1 MKTLRKTKIVGTIG
15 PASENRLEELINA
28 GLNVTRI
35 NYSHG
40 SWDEQSEKTE
50 EIIRLRKELNVPVAL
65 LLDMQGPEI
74 RTGMLV
80 TGKNEKIKLEDG
92 QKFTLVNEDIV
103 GDKDKVSVS
112 YKGLYNDVKPG
123 SKVLID
129 DGAIEL
135 VVDEIVGKDIVC
147 TVVHGNGLGSR
158 KTINLPGTAVRLP
171 ALKEKDIQDLK
182 TACEHD
188 YDYVAMSFTRNKD
201 DIDQVR
207 KVLDENG
214 GKDIKIITKVEN
226 VEGLEHMEEIV
237 ENADVQMIARGDMA
251 TETDFTE
258 PPVAQKKF
266 IKLSNRANKPA
277 ITATQMLESMTFNP
291 LPTRAEASDV
301 ANAIFDRTSAV
312 MLSGECAMGKYP
324 VECVKTMVK
333 IAGRVEP
340 EIDYWKR
347 FKNNDNINLSDFET
361 KIAYSTCV
369 TAMNMEA
376 DAIVCYTHSGDSA
389 RKLVE
394 TARDKVSDF
403 QAMHFSSINGEIKE
417 IPAEYKC
424 ENLFKLELKTSSIS
438 GDKSV
443 FEGHSENEVS
453 VFEKWVDENAAE
465 YLSEDERNTLK
476 EQIDKMVA
484 AVDDLNAR
492 EGYRG
497 TSFESVFLLS
507 ASEAGLNKINKMYI
521 PEQLQTGFQNMIDEY
536 VHFNESARNSIMERM
551 TPDYM
556 VIGIRSK
563 TETYKYK
570 SEIISDEKNFY
581 TNEKTEMTGLCD
593 KFLSDEID
601 KDSFYDGLKGYLN
614 HYYENRYELRNQPGS
629 VREKSNDMLD
639 KLQHMFGV

>member
-1 MKTLRKTKIVGTIG
+1 MKKNLRKTKIVGTIG
-15 PASENRLEELINA
+15 PASENRLQELFEA

-40 SWDEQSEKTE
+40 SWEEQSEKTE
-50 EIIRLRKELNVPVAL
+50 TILRLRKELDLPIAL

-92 QKFTLVNEDIV
+92 QKFTLVNEDII

-112 YKGLYNDVKPG
+112 YKELYKDIKPG

-135 VVDEIVGKDIVC
+135 VVDEIVNKDIVC

-158 KTINLPGTAVRLP
+158 KTMNLPGTAVRLP
-171 ALKEKDIQDLK
+171 ALKDKDIADLK

-226 VEGLEHMEEIV
+226 VEGLENMEEIV

-258 PPVAQKKF
+258 PPVMQKKF
-266 IKLSNRANKPA
+266 IKLSNKANKPA
-277 ITATQMLESMTFNP
+277 MTFNP

-301 ANAIFDRTSAV
+301 ANAIYDRTSAI

-347 FKNNDNINLSDFET
+347 FKNNENIDLSDLDT

-369 TAMNMEA
+369 MAMNMNA
-376 DAIVCYTHSGDSA
+376 DAIICYTNTGDSA
-389 RKLVE
+389 RRLAGLGAGCPILAITDNRRTFNQLAIAWNVTPIYIEKQESIDKTIEKGIEKL
-394 TARDKVSDF
+394 K
-403 QAMHFSSINGEIKE
+403 QKE
-417 IPAEYKC
+417 I
-424 ENLFKLELKTSSIS
+424 LEKGDIVIVEGGAKWLSS
-438 GDKSV
+438 V
-443 FEGHSENEVS
+443 
-453 VFEKWVDENAAE
+453 
-465 YLSEDERNTLK
+465 EDSK
-476 EQIDKMVA
+476 IIGGM
-484 AVDDLNAR
+484 AR
-492 EGYRG
+492 
-497 TSFESVFLLS
+497 
-507 ASEAGLNKINKMYI
+507 I
-521 PEQLQTGFQNMIDEY
+521 
-536 VHFNESARNSIMERM
+536 
-551 TPDYM
+551 
-556 VIGIRSK
+556 
-563 TETYKYK
+563 
-570 SEIISDEKNFY
+570 
-581 TNEKTEMTGLCD
+581 
-593 KFLSDEID
+593 
-601 KDSFYDGLKGYLN
+601 
-614 HYYENRYELRNQPGS
+614 
-629 VREKSNDMLD
+629 
-639 KLQHMFGV
+639 

>member
-1 MKTLRKTKIVGTIG
+1 MKSNLRKTKIVGTIG
-15 PASENRLEELINA
+15 PASENRLQELFEA

-50 EIIRLRKELNVPVAL
+50 TILKLREKLDIPVAL

-103 GDKDKVSVS
+103 GDKDKVSVT
-112 YKGLYNDVKPG
+112 YKELYKDVKPG

-135 VVDEIVGKDIVC
+135 VVDEIAGKDIVC

-171 ALKEKDIQDLK
+171 ALKQKDIDDLK
-182 TACEHD
+182 TACEHG

-214 GKDIKIITKVEN
+214 GKDIKIVD
-226 VEGLEHMEEIV
+226 
-237 ENADVQMIARGDMA
+237 NADVQMIARGDMA

-258 PPVAQKKF
+258 PPVMQKKF
-266 IKLSNRANKPA
+266 IKLSNKANKPV

-301 ANAIFDRTSAV
+301 ANAIYDRTSAV

-333 IAGRVEP
+333 IANRVEP

-347 FKNNDNINLSDFET
+347 FRNNDNYELDNLEM
-361 KIAYSTCV
+361 KIAYSSCV
-369 TAMNMEA
+369 MAMNMEA
-376 DAIVCYTHSGDSA
+376 DAIVCYTHTGDSA
-389 RKLVE
+389 RRIAGLGAGCPILAITDNRRTFNQLAIAWNVTPIYVE
-394 TARDKVSDF
+394 KKD
-403 QAMHFSSINGEIKE
+403 SI
-417 IPAEYKC
+417 
-424 ENLFKLELKTSSIS
+424 
-438 GDKSV
+438 D
-443 FEGHSENEVS
+443 EV
-453 VFEKWVDENAAE
+453 V
-465 YLSEDERNTLK
+465 
-476 EQIDKMVA
+476 
-484 AVDDLNAR
+484 
-492 EGYRG
+492 
-497 TSFESVFLLS
+497 
-507 ASEAGLNKINKMYI
+507 EAGIEKLKSKGILEKGDMVVVAGGAKWLASAEDSKI
-521 PEQLQTGFQNMIDEY
+521 
-536 VHFNESARNSIMERM
+536 
-551 TPDYM
+551 
-556 VIGIRSK
+556 IGGIAK
-563 TETYKYK
+563 
-570 SEIISDEKNFY
+570 I
-581 TNEKTEMTGLCD
+581 
-593 KFLSDEID
+593 
-601 KDSFYDGLKGYLN
+601 
-614 HYYENRYELRNQPGS
+614 
-629 VREKSNDMLD
+629 
-639 KLQHMFGV
+639 

>member
-1 MKTLRKTKIVGTIG
+1 MKKNLRKTKIVGTIG
-15 PASENRLEELINA
+15 PASEYRLQELFEA

-40 SWDEQSEKTE
+40 SWDEQKEKTE
-50 EIIRLRKELNVPVAL
+50 EVIRLRDELDIPISL

-171 ALKEKDIQDLK
+171 ALKEKDIADLK
-182 TACEHD
+182 TACEHN
-188 YDYVAMSFTRNKD
+188 YDYVAMSFARNKD

-226 VEGLEHMEEIV
+226 VEGLENMEDIV
-237 ENADVQMIARGDMA
+237 NEADVQMIARGDMA

-258 PPVAQKKF
+258 PPVMQKRF

-277 ITATQMLESMTFNP
+277 ITATQMLESMTYNP

-301 ANAIFDRTSAV
+301 ANAIYDRTSAL

-333 IAGRVEP
+333 IANRVEND
-340 EIDYWKR
+340 INYWKKFR
-347 FKNNDNINLSDFET
+347 ENTNIEINTIDD
-361 KIAYSTCV
+361 KIAYSTAV
-369 TAMNMEA
+369 MAMNLNA
-376 DAIVCYTHSGDSA
+376 DAIICYTNTGDSA
-389 RKLVE
+389 RRFAGLGVQCPILAITDNKRTYHQLAIAWNVTPIYVE
-394 TARDKVSDF
+394 KKDV
-403 QAMHFSSINGEIKE
+403 
-417 IPAEYKC
+417 
-424 ENLFKLELKTSSIS
+424 
-438 GDKSV
+438 
-443 FEGHSENEVS
+443 
-453 VFEKWVDENAAE
+453 VDE
-465 YLSEDERNTLK
+465 
-476 EQIDKMVA
+476 IV
-484 AVDDLNAR
+484 
-492 EGYRG
+492 
-497 TSFESVFLLS
+497 
-507 ASEAGLNKINKMYI
+507 EAGIEKLKQKGILEKGDTVVVSGGSKWLSSAEESKI
-521 PEQLQTGFQNMIDEY
+521 
-536 VHFNESARNSIMERM
+536 
-551 TPDYM
+551 
-556 VIGIRSK
+556 IGGIAK
-563 TETYKYK
+563 
-570 SEIISDEKNFY
+570 I
-581 TNEKTEMTGLCD
+581 
-593 KFLSDEID
+593 
-601 KDSFYDGLKGYLN
+601 
-614 HYYENRYELRNQPGS
+614 
-629 VREKSNDMLD
+629 
-639 KLQHMFGV
+639 